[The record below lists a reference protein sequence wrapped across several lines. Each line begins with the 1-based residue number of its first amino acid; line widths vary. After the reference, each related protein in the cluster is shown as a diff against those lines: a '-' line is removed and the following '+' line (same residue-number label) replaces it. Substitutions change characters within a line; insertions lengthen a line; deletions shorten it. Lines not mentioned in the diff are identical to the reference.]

1 MLTKRQKQ
9 FFEYIKKYIEKK
21 DYAPSFEDIR
31 KHFRL
36 ASRSTVHHHV
46 ETMEKKGYLNKLGS
60 RARAIEIIKKK
71 GSSVLVNIP
80 LLGTIAAGQPI
91 EAIEN
96 KETIAVPKDKIPYPG
111 EIYALRVAGD
121 SMIDENINDGDI
133 ILVRH
138 QETAE
143 NGQKVVALIDNHE
156 ATLKKYYQERGHIRL
171 QPANQN
177 MEPIILKNGRDISIQ
192 GIVLDVIRDIGVNN
206 AKIYPLWLRKVKK
219 RKI

>member
-1 MLTKRQKQ
+1 MLAIRQKQ
-9 FFEYIKKYIEKK
+9 IFEYVKKYIERK

-36 ASRSTVHHHV
+36 ASRSTVHYHI
-46 ETMEKKGYLNKLGS
+46 EALKKKGYLNKPGS

-71 GSSVLVNIP
+71 DPSILVNVP

-96 KETIAVPKDKIPYPG
+96 KETIAVPKDKLPRSG

-143 NGQKVVALIDNHE
+143 NGQKVVALIDNYE
-156 ATLKKYYQERGHIRL
+156 ATLKKYYRERGHIRL
-171 QPANQN
+171 QPANRN
-177 MEPIILKNGRDISIQ
+177 MEPIILRKGRDIAIQ
-192 GIVLDVIRDIGVNN
+192 GIVLDVIKNVEFFT
-206 AKIYPLWLRKVKK
+206 PHKK
-219 RKI
+219 LPWMK